1 MLTRI
6 FILAFLIFQFSCHPS
21 ERDTSVIME
30 EIARKSFFS
39 PDNLYASDQR
49 IRFFDSLLSRTNPMQ
64 KNIYEYALAKELLYK
79 GETDAA
85 IRLFKELLAS
95 SKSTIGVNGL
105 SSFEEASLDD
115 FMAISYFRHGEL
127 QNCIHDHSS
136 ASCIIPISP
145 SAIHHQT
152 DGSRGAV
159 ELYTQILEKEPY
171 NIEALWMLNLSYMT
185 LGQYPDGVPE
195 NWLIP
200 ESVFESEYPLRRFT
214 DVASKSG
221 VAVNDLAGGS
231 ILEDFNKDGYLD
243 IVCSSWF
250 PNHPIRYFINNGDG
264 TFKDQTEKAGLIRHQ
279 GGLNLLQTDYNNDG
293 YPDIFILRGA
303 WLEGRGNHPNTLL
316 RNNTDGTFTD
326 VTIQA
331 GLLSYHPTQ
340 TATWNDFN
348 NDGWLDLFIGNE
360 STQDN
365 LHSCELYINNHDGTF
380 TEVAKKAGLEVSTEE
395 NPYFIKGVTSGDYNN
410 DLLTDIY
417 VSILRPTN
425 VNNKLY
431 KNQGLDKDGI
441 PLFKEV
447 SIQSGLEEVIPTFP
461 TWFWDYDNDG
471 WLDIFAAGYNHDPHQ
486 HITHDITLEY
496 LGEKHTAQTGV
507 LFRNMGDGTFKNVSE
522 RTNLDKIMFA
532 MGANFGDL
540 DNDGWLD
547 FYLGTGD
554 MGYESVIPNRMF
566 RNDKGQ
572 LFQDVT
578 QAGGFGHLQKGH
590 AISFGDLD
598 NDGDQDIYAV
608 MGGGYQGDFFYNALF
623 ENPYQDENSWITI
636 NLVGVQSNRFGIGSR
651 LEITVDEEGTDRKIY
666 RDINSGG
673 SFGASPLRA
682 EIGLGKVDSIKEIKV
697 IWAGSGTIQVLKDV
711 PCCQYLSVTENSSL

>member
-1 MLTRI
+1 MIKRPFQLI
-6 FILAFLIFQFSCHPS
+6 FIFIASCSPNYK
-21 ERDTSVIME
+21 DTAEIMDI
-30 EIARKSFFS
+30 IAMESFFVPENS
-39 PDNLYASDQR
+39 YAGEQR
-49 IRFFDSLLSRTNPMQ
+49 VLHYDSLLNGANLLQ
-64 KNIYEYALAKELLYK
+64 KNVYEYAKAKELLYTGK
-79 GETDAA
+79 TEAA
-85 IRLFKELLAS
+85 IDLFEELLTRRES
-95 SKSTIGVNGL
+95 VMGVNGL
-105 SSFEEASLDD
+105 TSYEEASLDD
-115 FMAISYFRHGEL
+115 FLAISYFRHGEL
-127 QNCIHDHSS
+127 QNCVHDHSS
-136 ASCIIPISP
+136 ASCIIPIEP
-145 SAIHHQT
+145 AAIHHQT
-152 DGSRGAV
+152 DGSKGAV
-159 ELYTQILEKEPY
+159 KLYTQILEKEPH
-171 NIEALWMLNLSYMT
+171 NTEARWMLNLSYMT
-185 LGQYPDGVPE
+185 LGQYPKGVPDQ
-195 NWLIP
+195 WLIP
-200 ESVFESEYPLRRFT
+200 DSVFQSKYPLKRFT
-214 DVASKSG
+214 DIASNSG

-231 ILEDFNKDGYLD
+231 ILEDFNKDGLLD

-250 PNHPIRYFINNGDG
+250 PDHSIRYFINNGDG
-264 TFKDQTEKAGLIRHQ
+264 SFTDQTEKAGLIRHR

-303 WLEGRGNHPNTLL
+303 WLEGRGEHPNTLL

-331 GLLSYHPTQ
+331 GLLSFHPTQ
-340 TATWNDFN
+340 TASWNDFN

-360 STQDN
+360 STESN
-365 LHSCELYINNHDGTF
+365 LHPCELYINNRDGTF
-380 TEVAKKAGLEVSTEE
+380 TDVAKKSGLEVSTKES
-395 NPYFIKGVTSGDYNN
+395 PYFIKGVASGDYNN
-410 DLLTDIY
+410 DQLTDIY
-417 VSILRPTN
+417 ISILRPTN

-431 KNQGLDKDGI
+431 KNQGVDKDGI
-441 PLFKEV
+441 PKFEEV
-447 SIQSGLEEVIPTFP
+447 STQSGLCEIIPSFP

-471 WLDIFAAGYNHDPHQ
+471 WLDIFAAGYSHDPHQ

-496 LGEKHTAQTGV
+496 LGEKHTAQTGA
-507 LFRNMGDGTFKNVSE
+507 LFRNIGDGTFKNVSDS
-522 RTNLDKIMFA
+522 THLNKIMFS

-566 RNDKGQ
+566 RNEKGL

-608 MGGGYQGDFFYNALF
+608 MGGGYKGDFFYNALF
-623 ENPYQDENSWITI
+623 ENPYQEENSWITI

-682 EIGLGKVDSIKEIKV
+682 EIGLGKVDSIKEIKI
-697 IWAGSGTIQVLKDV
+697 IWAGSGTIQVLNNV
-711 PCCQYLSVTENSSL
+711 ACCQFITITENSSL